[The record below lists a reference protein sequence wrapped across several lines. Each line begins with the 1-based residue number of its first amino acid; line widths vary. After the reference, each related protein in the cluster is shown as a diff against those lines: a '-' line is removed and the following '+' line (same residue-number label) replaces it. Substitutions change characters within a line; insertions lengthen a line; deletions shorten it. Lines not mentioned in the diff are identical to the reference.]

1 MSPGSSGILL
11 VALVAAIGTPLQAN
25 LLIHPTYD
33 TSITGNANSAAIMGT
48 IGTAISWY
56 ETTFADPITVDIT
69 FVAGTSGLGSTSFS
83 LYLLTYQDF
92 YNALLAD
99 ATSPDDVTALARLAV
114 DGTGV
119 NNPVTGSPQ
128 VFIKAPNARALGLAT
143 SGGSDATITFNAALT
158 TPGSPGSSGTYNL
171 LPVIFHEI
179 DEALGLGSTLGLN
192 VQGSPSPEDFFRF
205 DNSGGRSFTAGN
217 SATSYFSIDG
227 ATLLAQFNQTGSG
240 DYGDWASTATK
251 RVQDAFATPGANPT
265 PGVEIRA
272 LDVIGYDLATP
283 EPGTLL
289 LLATGLA
296 GLALRRRLL
305 N

>member
-1 MSPGSSGILL
+1 MSPGSCGILL
-11 VALVAAIGTPLQAN
+11 IALGAALGTPLQAN

-119 NNPVTGSPQ
+119 NNPVTGSSQ
-128 VFIKAPNARALGLAT
+128 VFIKAPNARALGFAT

-205 DNSGGRSFTAGN
+205 DNSGGRSFTANN

-240 DYGDWASTATK
+240 DYGDWASTATN

-272 LDVIGYDLATP
+272 LDVIGYNLAIP

>member
-1 MSPGSSGILL
+1 MPPGSSRILL
-11 VALVAAIGTPLQAN
+11 IAVLAATAPLQAN
-25 LLIHPTYD
+25 LLIHPTWD
-33 TSITGNANSAAIMGT
+33 TSITGNPNSAAIMGT

-69 FVAGTSGLGSTSFS
+69 FAAGSSGLGSTSFS

-99 ATSPDDVTALARLAV
+99 ATSPDDATALARLAV

-128 VFIKAPNARALGLAT
+128 VFIKAPNARALGFAT
-143 SGGSDATITFNAALT
+143 SGGSDATIIFNAALT

-205 DNSGGRSFTAGN
+205 DNSGGRSFTASS
-217 SATSYFSIDG
+217 SATSSFSIDG
-227 ATLLAQFNQTGSG
+227 ATLLAQFNQTDSG

-296 GLALRRRLL
+296 GLALRRRLP